1 MRHYGCLYVWQG
13 EVSSRYNERMKDLRG
28 QQCKSPYFCPTRS
41 QVLTCMKPGV
51 MKNSNSTE
59 RFFGRYP
66 YPGGLG
72 YPEFAWTLEGDVVVR
87 DGVELHPA
95 EEYIDENTQ
104 KVELILSFFVP
115 SVQVKRPEPSSATH
129 MQCSSQSPC
138 LLAMPSKFCLSSD
151 RKQHRNQSSQLQSL
165 LAESHAC
172 GANCF
177 SCYGNHSA
185 WNLLSAPAQNLFMK
199 YVTQSAT
206 HLQLHRWPLYCW
218 HPLIQH
224 QSECHL
230 IWITSKSS

>member
-1 MRHYGCLYVWQG
+1 MPPLPPRPVYLSVSKMISIEQSRCWYNNDMRHYGCLYVWQG
-13 EVSSRYNERMKDLRG
+13 EVSSRYNERMKVLRG

-115 SVQVKRPEPSSATH
+115 TVQVKRPEPSSSTH
-129 MQCSSQSPC
+129 AMQ
-138 LLAMPSKFCLSSD
+138 
-151 RKQHRNQSSQLQSL
+151 
-165 LAESHAC
+165 
-172 GANCF
+172 
-177 SCYGNHSA
+177 
-185 WNLLSAPAQNLFMK
+185 
-199 YVTQSAT
+199 
-206 HLQLHRWPLYCW
+206 
-218 HPLIQH
+218 
-224 QSECHL
+224 
-230 IWITSKSS
+230 